1 MRAVADRIDVAGADA
16 VLQVA
21 VAGAVRRSESGFEG
35 LHPRADEEG
44 SWIVLGDYVGVDVER
59 QTVLVEATAKGLIQ
73 ASRCDMASS
82 LDE

>member
-1 MRAVADRIDVAGADA
+1 
-16 VLQVA
+16 
-21 VAGAVRRSESGFEG
+21 
-35 LHPRADEEG
+35 
-44 SWIVLGDYVGVDVER
+44 VER